1 VTSARTFVRLFD
13 SITGQHL
20 QTSDAAEAAALTRA
34 GWKSEGN
41 SFTLAPVPSF
51 SLTNTGFNAVTR
63 LAHSNGDHLLT
74 TSTAEVSAA
83 QSAGYRLEGV
93 IGVIAAASTG
103 SATDQVLRLFNKALG
118 QHLYT
123 TSSAEASGLIAGGW
137 TSETALGYV

>member
-1 VTSARTFVRLFD
+1 MSSDTRRLLWFKFEIMAVR
-13 SITGQHL
+13 
-20 QTSDAAEAAALTRA
+20 
-34 GWKSEGN
+34 
-41 SFTLAPVPSF
+41 V
-51 SLTNTGFNAVTR
+51 
-63 LAHSNGDHLLT
+63 
-74 TSTAEVSAA
+74 VS
-83 QSAGYRLEGV
+83 GV